1 MPDHVDRIIE
11 QWHAEKP
18 GLDVSP
24 MAIIGRLS
32 RAALAVE
39 SRLAGTFV
47 RYDLDASSFDVLATL
62 LRSGAPYRIAP
73 VELARDAMISTS
85 AVAQRLNKLEARG
98 LVLRGAN
105 PDDGRGTLVT
115 LTDVGRQ
122 LVEAVLPEHLE
133 TERAITATL
142 SAGEQKQLAGLLQ
155 RINAAAISMTATPPA
170 PLLINRA
177 AVQ

>member
-18 GLDVSP
+18 DLDVSP
-24 MAIIGRLS
+24 MAVVGRLT

-39 SRLAGTFV
+39 SRLATTFV
-47 RYDLDASSFDVLATL
+47 RYGLDASSFDVLATL

-98 LVLRGAN
+98 LVLREAN

-115 LTDVGRQ
+115 LTGAGRE
-122 LVEAVLPEHLE
+122 LVETVLPDHLE

-142 SAGEQKQLAGLLQ
+142 SSGEQAQLVALLQ
-155 RINAAAISMTATPPA
+155 RISTAATS
-170 PLLINRA
+170 
-177 AVQ
+177 